1 MGDIKFKFKL
11 EELIRAIV
19 FFAQNGISDFTKL
32 KVAKL
37 LLQRFTIDQS
47 QLVRWANRPIEAT
60 IGEE

>member
-32 KVAKL
+32 KS
-37 LLQRFTIDQS
+37 QS
-47 QLVRWANRPIEAT
+47 CFAT
-60 IGEE
+60 IYD